1 MKKIDRKSLIGVWS
15 AAPTPFLNNGRV
27 DVGSVKRMV
36 EHHCR
41 LGVKGLFLLG
51 TNGEGPWMTEG
62 QRRDLVRAVV
72 DAGRG
77 RLMIS
82 VQVSDNSAGRILDNI
97 DRVKADGANLA
108 IIAPPFFLI
117 NATPD
122 NVLALYQEAIRHSPL
137 PVGIYDRGDYSSV
150 KVPLPVLKAIYG
162 EPKVVMIKDSSCDP
176 VRRDMAIKVRA
187 GRPELILLTGNEFDC
202 AGYLKAGYDG
212 LLLGGAVFNGY
223 MAHLI
228 FEAASQGDHEGAQ
241 WMQDR
246 MNQLMWKVYGGK
258 KITCWLAGEK
268 YLLVRMGLFK
278 TSTALLRYPLTASC
292 RRAIDAVL
300 KQERVLL
307 MPWKSA

>member
-1 MKKIDRKSLIGVWS
+1 
-15 AAPTPFLNNGRV
+15 
-27 DVGSVKRMV
+27 
-36 EHHCR
+36 
-41 LGVKGLFLLG
+41 
-51 TNGEGPWMTEG
+51 
-62 QRRDLVRAVV
+62 
-72 DAGRG
+72 
-77 RLMIS
+77 
-82 VQVSDNSAGRILDNI
+82 
-97 DRVKADGANLA
+97 
-108 IIAPPFFLI
+108 
-117 NATPD
+117 
-122 NVLALYQEAIRHSPL
+122 
-137 PVGIYDRGDYSSV
+137 
-150 KVPLPVLKAIYG
+150 VLKAIYG
-162 EPKVVMIKDSSCDP
+162 EPKVVMIKDSSGDP

-187 GRPELILLTGNEFDC
+187 GRPELVLLTGNEFEC

-212 LLLGGAVFNGY
+212 LLLGGAIFNGY

-228 FEAASQGDHEGAQ
+228 FEASRQGDHEGAQ